1 MHPAS
6 RDGSKCDEHGIRR
19 MSIIVAVDANVRPY
33 MLVDGD
39 CWLNKTR
46 FDAQY
51 EHGIQPVCM

>member
-6 RDGSKCDEHGIRR
+6 RDSIKWDEHGIRI
-19 MSIIVAVDANVRPY
+19 MSVIVAVDANVRPC

-39 CWLNKTR
+39 CWLNKKR

-51 EHGIQPVCM
+51 EHGIQPVGM

>member
-6 RDGSKCDEHGIRR
+6 RDSSRCDEHGIRQI
-19 MSIIVAVDANVRPY
+19 SIDVAVDANVTPC

-39 CWLNKTR
+39 CWLNKKR

-51 EHGIQPVCM
+51 EHGIQPVGM